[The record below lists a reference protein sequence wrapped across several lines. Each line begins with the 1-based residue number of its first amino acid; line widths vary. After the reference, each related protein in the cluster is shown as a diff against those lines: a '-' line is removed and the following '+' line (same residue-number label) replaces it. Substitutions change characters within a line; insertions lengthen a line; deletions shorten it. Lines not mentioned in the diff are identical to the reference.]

1 MSSSD
6 LNLIT
11 TLKLHDAVLLGKA
24 IGVVLYVGP
33 VHWLEDKT
41 KIYAGLELS
50 TKIPNGHDGTYDNH
64 TYFICKP
71 EQGIILPINTI
82 IRIIKPIELLH
93 KLTELKQT
101 LIMETNKN
109 KIKIKNNTI
118 ELNNSN
124 KQVQINGILL
134 NEFDNN
140 NKNEYEIQLKDTK
153 NNMGLHSIMLP
164 KQYIKIIETK
174 TTQNNNNNNKNTEIE
189 IKELDIKPLILK

>member
-71 EQGIILPINTI
+71 EQ
-82 IRIIKPIELLH
+82 
-93 KLTELKQT
+93 ELKQT